1 MKRRMLL
8 SLGLCLCFLFTVKA
22 NIVLPNV
29 DHTGTYEFVVS
40 DIPDQPD
47 VKGTMVVSKTG
58 DEVKVKFSSEVGEI
72 YLSNTKLEGDKL
84 SGKIDVQGIV
94 LNLRGTFSDDG
105 FEGQFNT
112 EYGAMGISATKK

>member
-1 MKRRMLL
+1 MFLIL
-8 SLGLCLCFLFTVKA
+8 SLCLSCLFTSQA
-22 NIVLPNV
+22 MTIPTFA

-58 DEVKVKFSSEVGEI
+58 DEVKVKFSSEVGEV

-84 SGKIDVQGIV
+84 SGKIEVQGLV
-94 LNLRGTFSDDG
+94 LSLKGTFSDGG